1 MSRLCERARM
11 SRQNYYKQRQEREK
25 TQVDEALIRH
35 LVLDERHV
43 QPRLG
48 GRKLHCLLQG
58 KLAENGVKI
67 GRDEFFK
74 ALGRMELL
82 LDPLPKAP
90 RTTMSRHNLPH
101 YGNTFKCLELSAPNQ
116 AYVSDI
122 TYIRTAGRFLYLALI
137 MDAYSRKVVG
147 YHLGRLM
154 DAGETLRALDMA
166 LKAMPEGASPV
177 HHSDRGGQYCSH
189 EYVAVLVANGLGI
202 SMTEVNHCAENAKA
216 ERINGILKQEYGL
229 GGTFPDE
236 TSAKIA
242 VEQAVCLYNTRRP
255 HLALGM
261 RFPAAVHELAA

>member
-58 KLAENGVKI
+58 KLADNGVKI

-137 MDAYSRKVVG
+137 MDDYSRKVVG
-147 YHLGRLM
+147 YHLGKWTATTHDRVLQ
-154 DAGETLRALDMA
+154 ASGLTAPQLQVLFGGLLCVCRAAARSRAPAAQLAKDMQQD
-166 LKAMPEGASPV
+166 LKVG
-177 HHSDRGGQYCSH
+177 H
-189 EYVAVLVANGLGI
+189 AVLGR
-202 SMTEVNHCAENAKA
+202 C
-216 ERINGILKQEYGL
+216 
-229 GGTFPDE
+229 
-236 TSAKIA
+236 
-242 VEQAVCLYNTRRP
+242 
-255 HLALGM
+255 
-261 RFPAAVHELAA
+261 